1 MSYLN
6 SMSERQGEILY
17 HYTSMNAFFEIMK
30 GVESIN
36 SDLKFWASHVS
47 FMNDPGE
54 YMYLIREI
62 AEMLREHELFAES
75 DGMYH
80 LADSLRWDIH
90 TWDIVSGQP
99 AVFSLSEK
107 RDELT
112 MWQVYG
118 QGGKGIAIGFDKDI
132 LASIGNDWQLHQ
144 CSYLSRENVREV
156 IDIEEV
162 RACFGGDEEGNA
174 RADLVALNQVIANRI
189 LVKHPAFSHEGE
201 WRLSRNDHLNYRYRE
216 RNGIIIPYLELVL
229 KAGAIREIWIGP
241 TAYPNLSEKSLQ
253 MFLHSL
259 HIHYELYKSSVPYAN
274 I

>member
-1 MSYLN
+1 MN
-6 SMSERQGEILY
+6 KNQGEILY
-17 HYTSMNAFFEIMK
+17 HYTSLNAFFEIMR
-30 GVESIN
+30 GVQNID

-47 FMNDPGE
+47 FMNDPEE

-62 AEMLREHELFAES
+62 GEMLREHELFTES

-80 LADSLRWDIH
+80 LAESLRWDIH
-90 TWDIVSGQP
+90 SLDIISGQP

-118 QGGKGIAIGFDKDI
+118 QSGRGIAIGFDKNA
-132 LASIGNDWQLHQ
+132 LANISEEWQLHK
-144 CSYLSRENVREV
+144 CRYLSHENIREV

-174 RADLVALNQVIANRI
+174 RADLLALNRIISNRI

-201 WRLSRNDHLNYRYRE
+201 WRLSKNDHLNYKYRE
-216 RNGIIIPYLELVL
+216 RNGLIIPYLELIL
-229 KAGAIREIWIGP
+229 KAGTIREIWIGP
-241 TAYPNLSEKSLQ
+241 TAYPTLSEKSMQ

-259 HIHYELYKSSVPYAN
+259 HINYNLYKSSVPYTN